1 MPSDNTLVLATANKD
16 KLSEIRMILKDSGL
30 NIISMEEAGV
40 TDQAEE
46 TGTTFA
52 ENALIKAEAVMQ
64 QTGKAAMADDSGLVI
79 DHLDGAPGVYSS
91 RFLGEDTPH
100 SEKNKEIIRLL
111 KDVEGEERSARFVCS
126 VACIF
131 PDGEVLSCEGTMEG
145 RIAQE
150 SAGENGFGYDP
161 IFFLP
166 EYGCTNAQ
174 LTPSQKNEIS
184 HRGKAFRKMA
194 QLLKERQR

>member
-16 KLSEIRMILKDSGL
+16 KLREIRMILKDSGL

-40 TDQAEE
+40 TEQAEE
-46 TGTTFA
+46 TGSTFA
-52 ENALIKAEAVMQ
+52 ENALIKARAVMQ
-64 QTGKAAMADDSGLVI
+64 QTGKAAMADDSGLMI
-79 DHLDGAPGVYSS
+79 DYLDGAPGVYSS

-111 KDVEGEERSARFVCS
+111 KDVKGEDRSARFVCS

-145 RIAQE
+145 WIAEE

-161 IFFLP
+161 IFYLP
-166 EYGCTNAQ
+166 EYDCTNAQ
-174 LTPSQKNEIS
+174 LTPSKKNEIS

-194 QLLKERQR
+194 RLLRERRI